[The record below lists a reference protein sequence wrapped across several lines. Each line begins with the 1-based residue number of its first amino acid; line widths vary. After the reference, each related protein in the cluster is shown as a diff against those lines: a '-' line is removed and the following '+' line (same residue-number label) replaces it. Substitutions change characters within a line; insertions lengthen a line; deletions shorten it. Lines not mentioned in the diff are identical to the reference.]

1 MTEDLRAAFASVPP
15 AAWSLVAAAA
25 GLAVGSFL
33 NVVIYRVPRGRSIVF
48 PGSRCPACGA
58 PIRPLDNIP
67 VLSWFLLRGKCR
79 VCRAP
84 ISARYPLVEAANG
97 ALWVLSARAAVS
109 PMDFLSAAIF
119 CSACLVLILI
129 DFDFQILPDA
139 ITLPLAAAGVALSFF
154 APRLTWKASVAGLA
168 AGAGALF
175 LVAWLYEKITGNEG
189 MGLGDVKMLG
199 AIGAFT
205 GVVGVV
211 ATLFFASLTG
221 SLVGLLLLTRGGG
234 WKTRLPFGVFL
245 GLAGIAAFFYGRG
258 IFEWYRGFF

>member
-1 MTEDLRAAFASVPP
+1 MGDLSAALAAFPHT
-15 AAWSLVAAAA
+15 AWMLFAGAA

-33 NVVIYRVPRGRSIVF
+33 NVCVYRLPRGLSIVF

-58 PIRPLDNIP
+58 PIRALDNVP
-67 VLSWFLLRGKCR
+67 VASWLLLGGKCR
-79 VCRAP
+79 VCRAS
-84 ISARYPLVEAANG
+84 ISARYPLVELANAG
-97 ALWVLSARAAVS
+97 LWVLSAWSARGIA
-109 PMDFLSAAIF
+109 DFLSAAIL

-129 DFDFQILPDA
+129 DYDYQILPDS

-154 APRLTWKASVAGLA
+154 SARIAWASSLAGLA
-168 AGAGALF
+168 AGAGVLF
-175 LVAWLYEKITGNEG
+175 LVAWGYEKITGHEG

-211 ATLFFASLTG
+211 ATLFFASLAG
-221 SLVGLLLLTRGGG
+221 SLVGILLMTRGGG

-245 GLAGIAAFFYGRG
+245 GLAGMAAFFWSRG
-258 IFEWYRGFF
+258 LFDWYRGFF